1 MEAART
7 LTALPARVRRHRF
20 TRACE
25 ELRPLGIA
33 YVLRQFGRS
42 LDLADAEDVVAE
54 VIIRF
59 DRLDA
64 AGRPPERLRP
74 AFFQSTRNAALDLL
88 RYRGV
93 RPTAPLEAAATH
105 ITEAPSPEERAE
117 SHENVVRLREA
128 MARMRP
134 NYREAIVLRFGL
146 GMSVPEI
153 SERLGISLPAAKK
166 LVLRSTAQIRDR
178 MEAID
183 GRRFCP
189 EMREIAERSVLDGEL
204 AGVEGDYDQVAAIK
218 AHLEHCGPC
227 RGFLAALRSDL
238 HELGGGL
245 LLAGIAGGK
254 LGLPGRLAS
263 AGHSITHAFGAGV
276 DRARLAS
283 YRASGAL
290 APERTDS
297 AGLLAGTGQKIVA
310 ACTAGAAGAATCV
323 ATGIVGPGLGVA
335 PTHHPEPHPATP
347 PAHVRKAPKPVHH
360 PTISYSAPGSEV
372 EHTESEPTISP
383 VAPQP
388 RGGATKQAEAPK
400 EKKAAPKKQHPEPAP
415 EPKPETAEETEQSE
429 FGFEEEAQTNVA
441 PPSEETAAPLSQSR
455 SVETTAPSSSSSS
468 ESSKSTGGSSSSG
481 GQEEFGFGG

>member
-7 LTALPARVRRHRF
+7 LNQLPERMRRRRF
-20 TRACE
+20 TAACE
-25 ELRPLGIA
+25 ELRPLGVA
-33 YVLRQFGRS
+33 YVLRHFGQS

-64 AGRPPERLRP
+64 AGRPPDRLRP
-74 AFFQSTRNAALDLL
+74 AFFQSTRNAAVDLL

-93 RPTAPLEAAATH
+93 RPTAPLEVAETH
-105 ITEAPSPEERAE
+105 VTEAPSPEERAE

-153 SERLGISLPAAKK
+153 SGRLGISLPAAKK

-189 EMREIAERSVLDGEL
+189 EMRSIAERSVLDGEL
-204 AGVEGDYDQVAAIK
+204 AGIEGDADQLAAIK

-238 HELGGGL
+238 HELGAGA

-254 LGLPGRLAS
+254 LGVAGRLLSGIHGVGHAVH
-263 AGHSITHAFGAGV
+263 AGA
-276 DRARLAS
+276 DRVRLTS
-283 YRASGAL
+283 YRAAGAL

-297 AGLLAGTGQKIVA
+297 AGLLAGTGQKIA
-310 ACTAGAAGAATCV
+310 AVCTAGAAGAGACI
-323 ATGIVGPGLGVA
+323 ATGIIGPGIGVA
-335 PTHHPEPHPATP
+335 PIHHPEPDPAPP

-360 PTISYSAPGSEV
+360 PTVSYAAPQSEV
-372 EHTESEPTISP
+372 EPTESEPTTP

-388 RGGATKQAEAPK
+388 RGTGTKQAEAPK
-400 EKKAAPKKQHPEPAP
+400 EKKTEPKKQHAEPAP

-429 FGFEEEAQTNVA
+429 FGFEEEASPSAA
-441 PPSEETAAPLSQSR
+441 PPPEETAAPLSESR
-455 SVETTAPSSSSSS
+455 SVETSTAGSSSSS
-468 ESSKSTGGSSSSG
+468 ESTKSTGGSSSSG
-481 GQEEFGFGG
+481 GHEEFGFGG